1 MVALCPRSSRTLQ
14 MGIAG
19 MTSPREPMKKNRTF
33 FLPFSAIAGAEKPE
47 RRASPSAGSAAS
59 RSRNRAV
66 VALLLLLLSNYVDI
80 SSIQPC
86 RSDWVGDG
94 EEDDSQ
100 TSCRGHSSICRSRG
114 MVVAAGFCDRF
125 QVPRISV
132 PRCFAIAEGRMP
144 RQLDCPPQ
152 RRGTQ
157 QGFLLNCNTPRQLAR
172 TAMSATFA
180 TQQPY
185 FPFSCL
191 QKLQAF
197 SPASATGKTVLG
209 QEMNGGCIQSR
220 YRFCGHGSYKRES
233 WLVSNDTM
241 TALYTQAL

>member
-1 MVALCPRSSRTLQ
+1 MVALCPRSSRALQ

-19 MTSPREPMKKNRTF
+19 MTSPRDPMKKNRTF
-33 FLPFSAIAGAEKPE
+33 LLPFSAIAGAGKSQ
-47 RRASPSAGSAAS
+47 RGGLKPSAGSAAS
-59 RSRNRAV
+59 RSRNDAV

-157 QGFLLNCNTPRQLAR
+157 QGFLLNYNTPRQLAQLQCR
-172 TAMSATFA
+172 PPLLLNNHTFRSHA
-180 TQQPY
+180 CR
-185 FPFSCL
+185 SC
-191 QKLQAF
+191 KH
-197 SPASATGKTVLG
+197 
-209 QEMNGGCIQSR
+209 SR
-220 YRFCGHGSYKRES
+220 QRPQLAKPCWGRR
-233 WLVSNDTM
+233 
-241 TALYTQAL
+241 